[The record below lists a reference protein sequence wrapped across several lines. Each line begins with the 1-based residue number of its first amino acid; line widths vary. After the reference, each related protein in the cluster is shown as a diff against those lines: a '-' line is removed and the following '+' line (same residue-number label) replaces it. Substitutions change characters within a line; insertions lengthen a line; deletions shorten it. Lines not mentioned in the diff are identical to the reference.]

1 MSDRV
6 EFLTVEEVLV
16 IHEDQLRRYGGA
28 AGLRDLGL
36 LESAVRAPEFA
47 AYYSSS
53 SDLFWLAAI
62 YMTRLIQDH
71 PFVDANKRT
80 AVVAAGVFLR
90 LNGIRLS
97 SAAKYKRRLEDLA
110 VSVAQGRAGEEA
122 VARFLRQW
130 ARTSTNPPRQR

>member
-1 MSDRV
+1 MSGRV

-47 AYYSSS
+47 AYYSSG
-53 SDLFWLAAI
+53 SDLFQLAAI
-62 YMTRLIQDH
+62 YMARLIQDH

-80 AVVAAGVFLR
+80 AVVAAAVFLR
-90 LNGIRLS
+90 LNGTRLS
-97 SAAKYKRRLEDLA
+97 RAAKYKRRLEDLA
-110 VSVAQGRAGEEA
+110 VSVAQGREGEEA
-122 VARFLRQW
+122 VARLLRQW
-130 ARTSTNPPRQR
+130 ARTSTKPPRQR